1 MSSKWLTDLKNRK
14 WKSSLAIAIST
25 GLMTG
30 CVYSPSAFAADYTN
44 QITGNEKDNSWLNNG
59 NTVTTDSNGKVIYN
73 FKGDNSITVT
83 NKDAIKITKNTN
95 VVINTN
101 GGTLNLKNTNK
112 ISNAFSGTSGLYM
125 TDGSN
130 VTINGNLNIQAH
142 ADYLTSG
149 LSVSRAG
156 TGSGTETHLT
166 INGDVTMRKAD
177 GSLGITSNNIHGN
190 YGPGGAVEDQAPY
203 YTGARWAP
211 TGIYLGMSNGSTI
224 DINGN
229 VDLAVKG
236 SAVVTDPY
244 YDAKPLSD
252 EKTAIINLN
261 GGNINI
267 ETPESTDE
275 TYYALANYG
284 GTINVNMNKD
294 NTAANNHDVTIKGN
308 IISMK
313 NHKGS
318 GDPYFYR
325 DGQINLGL
333 STEKSSW
340 TGVIDNSGTN
350 QAGEVNLF
358 IENKATW
365 NHKASSKT
373 NGLDATHMPEPS
385 VEHYGEYD
393 GISHVNKFT
402 GGATPDHAGVILQND
417 KAKIDIKNY
426 SGNTVVIYD
435 HQNDGSSASDYT
447 AGDIVINSAAA
458 NSGIVLSTSNENID
472 MANNTQINNVLNAL
486 AGKLTYTA
494 YKHGEKNL
502 NGKVQIASG
511 LTSSSQSLK
520 LGSIA
525 FDEHSG
531 KGSYANDIPVG
542 QTKTEFT
549 TAITGNKDTDK
560 EYADAGVLQKDGT
573 YKFTQD
579 TKIDVSKKSALE
591 VKNNLTINASNNKLN
606 LSSTGK
612 SGRPLSALKYEPN
625 KKDGIKNVTIN
636 AKELNILVDNQ
647 KGRAEGI
654 RFGGQG
660 SGLADQ
666 RAKMTIN
673 GDLNINASGN
683 GYCLGIYTAS
693 NNQLD
698 INGNVTMKG
707 KDGSWGIDNH
717 DTSMPDDM
725 GHYSI
730 SGIYAGS
737 DYSLQRGSLINIK
750 GNVDLA
756 VNGTGVLANGGFATV
771 NINGG
776 GTINIKKNEETAHY
790 AIDAESATVNMN
802 MNDERTAA
810 GNNKV
815 NITGNIGVLNG
826 AVHQNEPNKHSIV
839 NLGLSTADS
848 TLHGV
853 VVNNFTQKNIDMGFN
868 GTANF
873 YISNG
878 ATWTNEAW
886 GLPTAGD
893 VGELFTGS
901 IVEKLVGGNDKAHAG
916 VIIQKDNN
924 PLTINNYSGNTTI
937 IYAHENDGTKAT
949 DYKAGDT
956 IIKKAQAGSEITL
969 STDNKGITM
978 TDSTQVGNVLN
989 ALAGKLTYN
998 AYTQGETN
1006 LSGKVQIA
1014 SGLTSSSAAMITG
1027 DIVFDKDTG
1036 KGTNVNGG
1044 QFVDPPEHQTNI
1056 NFATTIT
1063 GDKQKDLEYV
1073 FNGVRKDDGKYI
1085 FEKDSNINISS
1096 NKTASAV
1103 DAQVDNLIIDAKGSN
1118 LNLISSNSGIKNE
1131 NKENLNI
1138 TADNI
1143 DIKVTGDARAEGIH
1157 VLSNSADKKATT
1169 TINGNVNTT
1178 VNGVVTAIGAY
1189 VAGNSELTINGNV
1202 TMRGED
1208 GSYGI
1213 DDKNT
1218 GYSYYNSHALY
1229 ATEEFKTKKGA
1240 TINVNGNVDLYVNG
1254 SGIFANGAGSTINVD
1269 GGTVEI
1275 NKDRDGQYAL
1285 IAQSGCVNM
1294 NMNDTLDGASTHK
1307 VNIKGNIGVLNGSVN
1322 LNEPEKDSIINL
1334 GLSTKDSTFNGV
1346 VENNFS
1352 EENIKDGFTGQ
1363 VNMYVSNGA
1372 TWTNEVY
1379 SKLVPG
1385 WGAKEF
1391 TGSVVD
1397 KFVGGTDKAHA
1408 GYILQKD
1415 THDLTI
1421 KDYSGN
1427 TVIAYEH
1434 QNDGSDLKDY
1444 TAGNTI
1450 INHANKDSYI
1460 KLVTDNKGIDMKD
1473 DTAIEKTLSA
1483 LAQKLQYTKHA
1494 DGNLQSEVG
1503 IASGLTSSSAG
1514 IKVGD
1519 IIFDDKGIGQYETG
1533 SMRDEINY
1541 NTGDY
1546 ESYMMLGTRS
1556 AMMTSMLSW
1565 RDTASDMFFRTG
1577 QLRDGE
1583 QDGIWARTY
1592 GGKTEYDGN
1601 NVNIKNSYWAGQ
1613 LGYDKTLA
1621 DGWSAGVAFDYQDG
1635 SADYLLGGTG
1645 DNSLYALGFYA
1656 TKEYDDNSYLD
1667 LSAKVGKVKNDFKVY
1682 NEIGQRLDGDYS
1694 ANAYSLSAQYGK
1706 RFTQKDGSYI
1716 EPQAEFTWARV
1727 DGKDYNAYSNGD
1739 VMHINQEAFNSMVGR
1754 IGVKAGKEMA
1764 NSNIYA
1770 MLSLAHEFSG
1780 NIETTY
1786 NANDGGLKS
1795 TDYRLR
1801 DTWSELTLGGSVNLS
1816 EYSTLYADVTTSLS
1830 GDFQHDWEAN
1840 VGVKFLF

>member
-30 CVYSPSAFAADYTN
+30 CIYSPTALAADYTN
-44 QITGNEKDNSWLNNG
+44 QITGNEKDTSWLNNG
-59 NTVTTDSNGKVIYN
+59 NTVGKDSNGKVIYN
-73 FKGDNSITVT
+73 FQGDNSITLN
-83 NKDAIKITKNTN
+83 NKDAINLKANSN
-95 VVINTN
+95 VEINTN
-101 GGTLNLKNTNK
+101 GGTLNLKNTNS
-112 ISNAFSGTSGLYM
+112 IPNAFANTSGLSI
-125 TDGSN
+125 TDKSN

-142 ADYLTSG
+142 ADYSTAG
-149 LSVSRAG
+149 ISVSKSG
-156 TGSGTETHLT
+156 TGDGAETHLT

-177 GSLGITSNNIHGN
+177 GSWGITSNNIHGN
-190 YGPGGAVEDQAPY
+190 YGPGGAVDGAPN

-211 TGIYLGMSNGSTI
+211 SGIRLNMSDGSTI

-236 SAVVTDPY
+236 NAVVTDPFTKSNTVKDDY
-244 YDAKPLSD
+244 KLS
-252 EKTAIINLN
+252 TINLN
-261 GGNINI
+261 GGNIKI
-267 ETPESTDE
+267 ETLEDKAKKE
-275 TYYALANYG
+275 AYYALANFG

-313 NHKGS
+313 DDNGS
-318 GDPYFYR
+318 GDPYYYR
-325 DGQINLGL
+325 SGQINLGL
-333 STEKSSW
+333 STKNSSW
-340 TGVIDNSGTN
+340 TGVIDNSGKN
-350 QAGEVNLF
+350 QAGEVNLYLS
-358 IENKATW
+358 NKATW
-365 NHKASSKT
+365 NHQAMSKT
-373 NGLDATHMPEPS
+373 NGLDNTNMPDPS
-385 VEHYGEYD
+385 VDHYGRYD

-402 GGATPDHAGVILQND
+402 GSSTPDHAGYILQND
-417 KAKIDIKNY
+417 AAKIDIKNY
-426 SGNTVVIYD
+426 SGNTVVVYD
-435 HQNDGSSASDYT
+435 HQNDGSKASDYS
-447 AGDIVINSAAA
+447 AGDIIINSAAA
-458 NSGIVLSTSNENID
+458 NSGIVLSTSNKNID
-472 MANNTQINNVLNAL
+472 MSNNTQISNVLNAL

-494 YKHGEKNL
+494 YTHGEKNL

-573 YKFTQD
+573 YKFERDST
-579 TKIDVSKKSALE
+579 INIA
-591 VKNNLTINASNNKLN
+591 KNNDSAINVKTDKVTVNAQGSTLNMTTSGNSNTFGINNTGNELELTADTTNIKVTSN
-606 LSSTGK
+606 
-612 SGRPLSALKYEPN
+612 GRVEGIHVLSADKN
-625 KKDGIKNVTIN
+625 KKATTIVNGNVNTTVN
-636 AKELNILVDNQ
+636 
-647 KGRAEGI
+647 
-654 RFGGQG
+654 
-660 SGLADQ
+660 
-666 RAKMTIN
+666 
-673 GDLNINASGN
+673 GN
-683 GYCLGIYTAS
+683 GYALGAYVAGNAELT
-693 NNQLD
+693 
-698 INGNVTMKG
+698 INGNVTMRAE
-707 KDGSWGIDNH
+707 DGSFGVDDNG
-717 DTSMPDDM
+717 T
-725 GHYSI
+725 GYSYYG
-730 SGIYAGS
+730 SSAIYAGS
-737 DYSLQRGSLINIK
+737 NYIIQK
-750 GNVDLA
+750 
-756 VNGTGVLANGGFATV
+756 
-771 NINGG
+771 G
-776 GTINIKKNEETAHY
+776 GTININGIVDVY
-790 AIDAESATVNMN
+790 ANGSGIFANGGGSTINVDGGTVEINKDREGQYALIAQSGFINMN
-802 MNDERTAA
+802 MNDTLDGAS
-810 GNNKV
+810 NNKV
-815 NITGNIGVLNG
+815 NIKGNIGVLNG
-826 AVHQNEPNKHSIV
+826 SVNPNEPEKDSII
-839 NLGLSTADS
+839 NIGLSTNDS
-848 TLHGV
+848 TLNGIV
-853 VVNNFTQKNIDMGFN
+853 ENNFSEDNINAGFTGQVN
-868 GTANF
+868 M
-873 YISNG
+873 YVSNG
-878 ATWTNEAW
+878 ATWTNEVYSELVPGW
-886 GLPTAGD
+886 GGAS
-893 VGELFTGS
+893 EFTGS
-901 IVEKLVGGNDKAHAG
+901 VVDKFVGGIDKDHAG

-937 IYAHENDGTKAT
+937 IYAHENDGTKT
-949 DYKAGDT
+949 NDYTAGDT
-956 IIKKAQAGSEITL
+956 IIDKAQTGSEITL

-978 TDSTQVGNVLN
+978 TDSAQVGNVLN
-989 ALAGKLTYN
+989 ALAGKLTYT
-998 AYTQGETN
+998 AYKHGEKN

-1044 QFVDPPEHQTNI
+1044 QMVDPPEHQTNI

-1073 FNGVRKDDGKYI
+1073 FNGVRKDNGKYI

-1178 VNGVVTAIGAY
+1178 VNGVGTAIGAY

-1213 DDKNT
+1213 DDENK
-1218 GYSYYNSHALY
+1218 GYGYYNSHALY

-1254 SGIFANGAGSTINVD
+1254 SGIFANGAGSKINVD

-1275 NKDRDGQYAL
+1275 NKDRKGQYAL
-1285 IAQSGCVNM
+1285 IAQSGFVNM

-1379 SKLVPG
+1379 SELVSG

-1727 DGKDYNAYSNGD
+1727 DGKDYNAYSDGD

>member
-30 CVYSPSAFAADYTN
+30 CIYSPSALAADYTN

-59 NTVTTDSNGKVIYN
+59 NTVVKDSNGKVIYN
-73 FKGDNSITVT
+73 FQGDNSITLN
-83 NKDAIKITKNTN
+83 NKDAINLKANSN
-95 VVINTN
+95 VEINTN
-101 GGTLNLKNTNK
+101 GGTLNLKNTNS
-112 ISNAFSGTSGLYM
+112 IPNAFANTSGLSI
-125 TDGSN
+125 TDKSN

-142 ADYLTSG
+142 ADYSTAG
-149 LSVSRAG
+149 ISVSKSG
-156 TGSGTETHLT
+156 TGDGAETHLT

-177 GSLGITSNNIHGN
+177 GSWGITSNNIHGN
-190 YGPGGAVEDQAPY
+190 YGPGGAVDGAPN

-211 TGIYLGMSNGSTI
+211 SGIRLNMSDGSTI

-236 SAVVTDPY
+236 NAVVTDPFTKSNTVNDDY
-244 YDAKPLSD
+244 KLS
-252 EKTAIINLN
+252 TINLN
-261 GGNINI
+261 GGNIKI
-267 ETPESTDE
+267 ETPEDKAKKE
-275 TYYALANYG
+275 AYYALANFG

-294 NTAANNHDVTIKGN
+294 NTAANNHDVNIKGN

-313 NHKGS
+313 DDNGS

-325 DGQINLGL
+325 SGQINLGL
-333 STEKSSW
+333 STENSSW
-340 TGVIDNSGTN
+340 TGVIDNSGAN
-350 QAGEVNLF
+350 QAGEVNLYLS
-358 IENKATW
+358 NKATW
-365 NHKASSKT
+365 NHQAMSKT
-373 NGLDATHMPEPS
+373 NGLDNTNMPDPS
-385 VEHYGEYD
+385 VEHYGSYD

-402 GGATPDHAGVILQND
+402 GSSTPDHAGYILQND

-426 SGNTVVIYD
+426 SGNTVVVYD
-435 HQNDGSSASDYT
+435 HQNDGSKASDYS
-447 AGDIVINSAAA
+447 AGDIIINSAAA
-458 NSGIVLSTSNENID
+458 NSGIVLSTSNKNID
-472 MANNTQINNVLNAL
+472 MSNNTQISNVLNAL

-494 YKHGEKNL
+494 YTHGEKNL

-573 YKFTQD
+573 YKFERDST
-579 TKIDVSKKSALE
+579 INIA
-591 VKNNLTINASNNKLN
+591 KNNDSAINVKTDKVTVNAQGSTLNMITSGNSNTFGINNTGNELELTADTTNIKVTSN
-606 LSSTGK
+606 
-612 SGRPLSALKYEPN
+612 GRVEGIHVLSADRN
-625 KKDGIKNVTIN
+625 KKATTIVSGNVNTTVN
-636 AKELNILVDNQ
+636 
-647 KGRAEGI
+647 
-654 RFGGQG
+654 
-660 SGLADQ
+660 
-666 RAKMTIN
+666 
-673 GDLNINASGN
+673 GN
-683 GYCLGIYTAS
+683 GYALGAYVAGNAELT
-693 NNQLD
+693 
-698 INGNVTMKG
+698 INGNVTMRAE
-707 KDGSWGIDNH
+707 DGSFGVDDNN
-717 DTSMPDDM
+717 T
-725 GHYSI
+725 GYSYYG
-730 SGIYAGS
+730 SSAIYAGS
-737 DYSLQRGSLINIK
+737 NYIIQK
-750 GNVDLA
+750 
-756 VNGTGVLANGGFATV
+756 
-771 NINGG
+771 G
-776 GTINIKKNEETAHY
+776 GTININGIVDVY
-790 AIDAESATVNMN
+790 ANGSGIFANGGGSTINVDGGTVEINKDREGQYALIAQSGFINMN
-802 MNDERTAA
+802 MNDTLDGAS
-810 GNNKV
+810 NNKV
-815 NITGNIGVLNG
+815 NIKGNIGVLNG
-826 AVHQNEPNKHSIV
+826 SVNPNETEKDSII
-839 NLGLSTADS
+839 NIGLSTKDS
-848 TLHGV
+848 TFNGIV
-853 VVNNFTQKNIDMGFN
+853 ENNFSEDNINAGFTGQVN
-868 GTANF
+868 M
-873 YISNG
+873 YVSNG
-878 ATWTNEAW
+878 ATWTNEVYSELVPGW
-886 GLPTAGD
+886 GGTS
-893 VGELFTGS
+893 EFTGS
-901 IVEKLVGGNDKAHAG
+901 VVDKFVGGIDKDHAG

-937 IYAHENDGTKAT
+937 IYAHENDGTKTT
-949 DYKAGDT
+949 DYTAGDT
-956 IIKKAQAGSEITL
+956 IINKAQTGSEITL
-969 STDNKGITM
+969 STDNKGINIA
-978 TDSTQVGNVLN
+978 DSTQVGNVLN
-989 ALAGKLTYN
+989 ALAGKLTYT

-1044 QFVDPPEHQTNI
+1044 QMVDPPEHQTNI

-1073 FNGVRKDDGKYI
+1073 YNGVRKDNGKYI
-1085 FEKDSNINISS
+1085 FEKDSNINITAD
-1096 NKTASAV
+1096 KTAPAI
-1103 DAQVDNLIIDAKGSN
+1103 DAQIDNLAIEAKGSN
-1118 LNLISSNSGIKNE
+1118 LNLTTLGTGIKNE

-1143 DIKVTGDARAEGIH
+1143 DIKVNGDARSEGIH

-1169 TINGNVNTT
+1169 TINGNVNIK
-1178 VNGVVTAIGAY
+1178 VNGVGTAIGAY
-1189 VAGNSELTINGNV
+1189 AAGNSELTINGNV
-1202 TMRGED
+1202 TMREKD

-1218 GYSYYNSHALY
+1218 GYGYYNSHALY
-1229 ATEEFKTKKGA
+1229 ATEDFKTKKGA

-1275 NKDRDGQYAL
+1275 NKDREGQYAL
-1285 IAQSGCVNM
+1285 IAQSGFINM
-1294 NMNDTLDGASTHK
+1294 NMNDKLDGASTNK
-1307 VNIKGNIGVLNGSVN
+1307 VNIKGNIGVLNGAVN
-1322 LNEPEKDSIINL
+1322 STEPEKDSIINL

-1352 EENIKDGFTGQ
+1352 DANIKDGFTGK

-1379 SKLVPG
+1379 SNLVTG
-1385 WGAKEF
+1385 WQAKEF

-1397 KFVGGTDKAHA
+1397 KFVGGIDKAHA

-1434 QNDGSDLKDY
+1434 QNDGASLNDY

-1450 INHANKDSYI
+1450 INHANKDSYV

-1483 LAQKLQYTKHA
+1483 LAQKLQYTEHA
-1494 DGNLQSEVG
+1494 DGNIQGEVG

-1519 IIFDDKGIGQYETG
+1519 MTFDNNGIGQYETG

>member
-30 CVYSPSAFAADYTN
+30 CIYSPTALAADYTN
-44 QITGNEKDNSWLNNG
+44 QITGNEKDTSWLNNG
-59 NTVTTDSNGKVIYN
+59 NTVGKDSNGKVIYN
-73 FKGDNSITVT
+73 FQGDNSITLN
-83 NKDAIKITKNTN
+83 NKDAINLKANSN
-95 VVINTN
+95 VEINTN
-101 GGTLNLKNTNK
+101 GGTLNLKNTNS
-112 ISNAFSGTSGLYM
+112 IPNAFANTSGLSI
-125 TDGSN
+125 TDKSN

-142 ADYLTSG
+142 ADYSTAG
-149 LSVSRAG
+149 ISVSKSG
-156 TGSGTETHLT
+156 TGDGAETHLT

-177 GSLGITSNNIHGN
+177 GSWGITSNNIHGN
-190 YGPGGAVEDQAPY
+190 YGPGGAVDGAPN

-211 TGIYLGMSNGSTI
+211 SGIRLNMSDGSTI

-236 SAVVTDPY
+236 NAVVTDPFTKSNTVKDDY
-244 YDAKPLSD
+244 KLS
-252 EKTAIINLN
+252 TINLN
-261 GGNINI
+261 GGNIKI
-267 ETPESTDE
+267 ETLEDKAKKE
-275 TYYALANYG
+275 AYYALANFG

-313 NHKGS
+313 DDNGS
-318 GDPYFYR
+318 GDPYYYR
-325 DGQINLGL
+325 SGQINLGL
-333 STEKSSW
+333 STKNSSW
-340 TGVIDNSGTN
+340 TGVIDNSGKN
-350 QAGEVNLF
+350 QAGEVNLYLS
-358 IENKATW
+358 NKATW
-365 NHKASSKT
+365 NHQAMSKT
-373 NGLDATHMPEPS
+373 NGLDNTNMPDPS
-385 VEHYGEYD
+385 VDHYGRYD

-402 GGATPDHAGVILQND
+402 GSSTPDHAGYILQND
-417 KAKIDIKNY
+417 AAKIDIKNY
-426 SGNTVVIYD
+426 SGNTVVVYD
-435 HQNDGSSASDYT
+435 HQNDGSKASDYS
-447 AGDIVINSAAA
+447 AGDIIINSAAA
-458 NSGIVLSTSNENID
+458 NSGIVLSTSNKNID
-472 MANNTQINNVLNAL
+472 MSNNTQISNVLNAL

-494 YKHGEKNL
+494 YTHGEKNL

-573 YKFTQD
+573 YKFERDST
-579 TKIDVSKKSALE
+579 INIA
-591 VKNNLTINASNNKLN
+591 KNNDSAINVKTDKVTVNAQGSTLNMTTSGNSNTFGINNTGNELELTADTTNIKVTSN
-606 LSSTGK
+606 
-612 SGRPLSALKYEPN
+612 GRVEGIHVLSADKN
-625 KKDGIKNVTIN
+625 KKATTIVNGNVNTTVN
-636 AKELNILVDNQ
+636 
-647 KGRAEGI
+647 
-654 RFGGQG
+654 
-660 SGLADQ
+660 
-666 RAKMTIN
+666 
-673 GDLNINASGN
+673 GN
-683 GYCLGIYTAS
+683 GYALGAYVAGNAELT
-693 NNQLD
+693 
-698 INGNVTMKG
+698 INGNVTMRAE
-707 KDGSWGIDNH
+707 DGSFGVDDNG
-717 DTSMPDDM
+717 T
-725 GHYSI
+725 GYSYYG
-730 SGIYAGS
+730 SSAIYAGS
-737 DYSLQRGSLINIK
+737 NYIIQK
-750 GNVDLA
+750 
-756 VNGTGVLANGGFATV
+756 
-771 NINGG
+771 G
-776 GTINIKKNEETAHY
+776 GTININGIVDVY
-790 AIDAESATVNMN
+790 ANGSGIFANGGGSTINVDGGTVEINKDREGQYALIAQSGFINMN
-802 MNDERTAA
+802 MNDTLDGAS
-810 GNNKV
+810 NNKV
-815 NITGNIGVLNG
+815 NIKGNIGVLNG
-826 AVHQNEPNKHSIV
+826 SVNPNEPEKDSII
-839 NLGLSTADS
+839 NIGLSTNDS
-848 TLHGV
+848 TLNGIV
-853 VVNNFTQKNIDMGFN
+853 ENNFSEDNINAGFTGQVN
-868 GTANF
+868 M
-873 YISNG
+873 YVSNG
-878 ATWTNEAW
+878 ATWTNEVYSELVPGW
-886 GLPTAGD
+886 GGAS
-893 VGELFTGS
+893 EFTGS
-901 IVEKLVGGNDKAHAG
+901 VVDKFVGGIDKDHAG

-937 IYAHENDGTKAT
+937 IYAHENDGTKT
-949 DYKAGDT
+949 NDYTAGDT
-956 IIKKAQAGSEITL
+956 IIDKAQTGSEITL

-978 TDSTQVGNVLN
+978 TDSAQVGNVLN
-989 ALAGKLTYN
+989 ALAGKLTYT
-998 AYTQGETN
+998 AYKHGEKN

-1044 QFVDPPEHQTNI
+1044 QMVDPPEHQTNI

-1178 VNGVVTAIGAY
+1178 VNGVGTAIGAY

-1254 SGIFANGAGSTINVD
+1254 SGIFANGAGSKINVD

-1275 NKDRDGQYAL
+1275 NKDRKGQYAL
-1285 IAQSGCVNM
+1285 IAQSGFVNM

-1352 EENIKDGFTGQ
+1352 EDNIKDGFMGQ

-1379 SKLVPG
+1379 SELVSG

-1444 TAGNTI
+1444 TAGDTI

>member
-73 FKGDNSITVT
+73 FKGDNSITLT
-83 NKDAIKITKNTN
+83 NKDAINLEANSK
-95 VVINTN
+95 VEINTN
-101 GGTLNLKNTNK
+101 GGTLNLKNTNT
-112 ISNAFSGTSGLYM
+112 IPNAFANTSGLSI
-125 TDGSN
+125 TDKSN

-142 ADYLTSG
+142 ADYSTAG
-149 LSVSRAG
+149 ISVSKSG
-156 TGSGTETHLT
+156 TGDGAETHLT

-177 GSLGITSNNIHGN
+177 GSWGITSNNIHGN
-190 YGPGGAVEDQAPY
+190 YGPGGAVDGAPN

-211 TGIYLGMSNGSTI
+211 SGIRLNMSDGSTI

-236 SAVVTDPY
+236 NAVVTDPFTKSNTVNDDY
-244 YDAKPLSD
+244 KLS
-252 EKTAIINLN
+252 TINLN
-261 GGNINI
+261 GGNIKI
-267 ETPESTDE
+267 ETPEDKAKE
-275 TYYALANYG
+275 EAYYALANFG

-313 NHKGS
+313 NDNGS
-318 GDPYFYR
+318 GDPYYYR
-325 DGQINLGL
+325 SGQINLGL
-333 STEKSSW
+333 STENSSW
-340 TGVIDNSGTN
+340 TGVIDNSGTK
-350 QAGEVNLF
+350 QAGEVNLYLS
-358 IENKATW
+358 NKATW

-373 NGLDATHMPEPS
+373 NGLDATNMPEPS
-385 VEHYGEYD
+385 VEHYGNYD

-458 NSGIVLSTSNENID
+458 NSGIVLSTSNRNID

-494 YKHGEKNL
+494 YTHGEKNL

-511 LTSSSQSLK
+511 LTASSQSLK

-531 KGSYANDIPVG
+531 KGSYANDILVG

-560 EYADAGVLQKDGT
+560 EYADFGVLQKDGT
-573 YKFTQD
+573 YKFERDST
-579 TKIDVSKKSALE
+579 INIA
-591 VKNNLTINASNNKLN
+591 KNNDSAINVKTDKVTVNAQGSTLNMTTTGNSNTFGINN
-606 LSSTGK
+606 TGK
-612 SGRPLSALKYEPN
+612 ELELTADTTNIKVTSNGRVEGIHVLSADKN
-625 KKDGIKNVTIN
+625 KKATTIVNGNVNTTVN
-636 AKELNILVDNQ
+636 
-647 KGRAEGI
+647 
-654 RFGGQG
+654 
-660 SGLADQ
+660 
-666 RAKMTIN
+666 
-673 GDLNINASGN
+673 GN
-683 GYCLGIYTAS
+683 GYALGAYVAGNAELT
-693 NNQLD
+693 
-698 INGNVTMKG
+698 INGNVTMRAE
-707 KDGSWGIDNH
+707 DGSFGVDDNG
-717 DTSMPDDM
+717 T
-725 GHYSI
+725 GYSYYG
-730 SGIYAGS
+730 SSAIYAGS
-737 DYSLQRGSLINIK
+737 NYIIQK
-750 GNVDLA
+750 
-756 VNGTGVLANGGFATV
+756 
-771 NINGG
+771 G
-776 GTINIKKNEETAHY
+776 GTININGIVDVY
-790 AIDAESATVNMN
+790 ANGSGIFANGGGSTINVDGGTVEINKDREGQYALIAQSGFINMN
-802 MNDERTAA
+802 MNDTLDGAST
-810 GNNKV
+810 NKV
-815 NITGNIGVLNG
+815 NIKGNIGVLNG
-826 AVHQNEPNKHSIV
+826 SVNPNEPEKDSII
-839 NLGLSTADS
+839 NIGLSTNDS
-848 TLHGV
+848 TFNGIV
-853 VVNNFTQKNIDMGFN
+853 ENNFSEDNINAGFTGQVN
-868 GTANF
+868 M
-873 YISNG
+873 YVSNG
-878 ATWTNEAW
+878 ATWTNEVYSELVPGW
-886 GLPTAGD
+886 GGAS
-893 VGELFTGS
+893 EFTGS
-901 IVEKLVGGNDKAHAG
+901 VVDKFVGGIDKDHAG

-937 IYAHENDGTKAT
+937 IYAHENDGTKTT

-989 ALAGKLTYN
+989 ALAGKLTYT

-1027 DIVFDKDTG
+1027 DIVFDKYTG
-1036 KGTNVNGG
+1036 KGTNVNGS
-1044 QFVDPPEHQTNI
+1044 QLVDPPKHQTNI

-1085 FEKDSNINISS
+1085 FEKDSNINITS
-1096 NKTASAV
+1096 NKTTPAV
-1103 DAQVDNLIIDAKGSN
+1103 DAQVDNLTIDAVGSK
-1118 LNLISSNSGIKNE
+1118 LNINTSATGIKNE
-1131 NKENLNI
+1131 TKENTNI
-1138 TADNI
+1138 TAKDIN
-1143 DIKVTGDARAEGIH
+1143 IKVNSESRAEGIH
-1157 VLSNSADKKATT
+1157 VLSADKDKKATT
-1169 TINGNVNTT
+1169 TINGNVNAN
-1178 VNGVVTAIGAY
+1178 VKGSGYAIGAY
-1189 VAGNSELTINGNV
+1189 VAGNAELTINGNV

-1208 GSYGI
+1208 GSYGLN
-1213 DDKNT
+1213 DNGT
-1218 GYSYYNSHALY
+1218 GYSYYGSSALY
-1229 ATEEFKTKKGA
+1229 AGSNYVIQKGG
-1240 TINVNGNVDLYVNG
+1240 TINVNGNVDLYANG
-1254 SGIFANGAGSTINVD
+1254 SGIFANGGGSTINVD

-1285 IAQSGCVNM
+1285 IAQSGFINM
-1294 NMNDTLDGASTHK
+1294 NMNDKLDGADTHK
-1307 VNIKGNIGVLNGSVN
+1307 VNIKGNIGVLNGSAHS
-1322 LNEPEKDSIINL
+1322 NEPEKDSIINL

-1352 EENIKDGFTGQ
+1352 EDNINARFMGQ

-1379 SKLVPG
+1379 SELVPG
-1385 WGAKEF
+1385 WEAKEF

-1434 QNDGSDLKDY
+1434 QNDGASLNDY
-1444 TAGNTI
+1444 TAGKTI
-1450 INHANKDSYI
+1450 INHANKDSYV

-1483 LAQKLQYTKHA
+1483 LAQKLQYTEHA

>member
-44 QITGNEKDNSWLNNG
+44 QITGNEKDSSWLNNG

-83 NKDAIKITKNTN
+83 NKDAISLGANSK
-95 VVINTN
+95 VEINTN
-101 GGTLNLKNTNK
+101 GGTLNLKNTNTK
-112 ISNAFSGTSGLYM
+112 PNAYDNTSGLSI
-125 TDGSN
+125 TDKSN

-142 ADYLTSG
+142 ADYSTTG
-149 LSVSRAG
+149 ISVSKSG
-156 TGSGTETHLT
+156 TGDGAETHLT

-177 GSLGITSNNIHGN
+177 GSWGITSNNIHGN
-190 YGPGGAVEDQAPY
+190 YGPGGAVEDQAPD

-211 TGIYLGMSNGSTI
+211 SGIRLNMGDGSTI

-236 SAVVTDPY
+236 NAVVTDPFTASNVIKDDY
-244 YDAKPLSD
+244 KLS
-252 EKTAIINLN
+252 TINLN
-261 GGNINI
+261 GGNIKI
-267 ETPESTDE
+267 ETPEDKAKKE
-275 TYYALANYG
+275 AYYALANFG

-313 NHKGS
+313 NDNGS
-318 GDPYFYR
+318 GDPYYYR
-325 DGQINLGL
+325 SGQINLGL
-333 STEKSSW
+333 STENSSW

-350 QAGEVNLF
+350 QAGEVNLYLS
-358 IENKATW
+358 NKATW
-365 NHKASSKT
+365 NHQTMSKT
-373 NGLDATHMPEPS
+373 NGLDNINMPEPS
-385 VEHYGEYD
+385 VEHYGKYD

-447 AGDIVINSAAA
+447 AGDIIINSAAV
-458 NSGIVLSTSNENID
+458 NSGIVLSTSNKNID

-494 YKHGEKNL
+494 YTHGEKNL

-511 LTSSSQSLK
+511 LTASSQSLK

-531 KGSYANDIPVG
+531 KGSYANDILVG

-560 EYADAGVLQKDGT
+560 EYVDFGVLQKDGT
-573 YKFTQD
+573 YKFTQPQ
-579 TKIDVSKKSALE
+579 TSITTGSNLIAGGAWLPNISAAVSGAKD
-591 VKNNLTINASNNKLN
+591 KNTVLDLQNNKLDIN
-606 LSSTGK
+606 TTSNTHTTGVTAIGNGTVEINNAGKMNIHAESTGAGQTAAVFVNAGGKVHIHNGGENLQDKVLVVRADSTNKANAAVIK
-612 SGRPLSALKYEPN
+612 SMNGVNGVTSSIVIDGLVDVVADGDMSDGKGANEAVSAVASTIEIGGGSIKAINGAAYAIRAYGEFQSQN
-625 KKDGIKNVTIN
+625 TGIVNVNVKKD
-636 AKELNILVDNQ
+636 E
-647 KGRAEGI
+647 
-654 RFGGQG
+654 
-660 SGLADQ
+660 
-666 RAKMTIN
+666 
-673 GDLNINASGN
+673 
-683 GYCLGIYTAS
+683 
-693 NNQLD
+693 
-698 INGNVTMKG
+698 
-707 KDGSWGIDNH
+707 
-717 DTSMPDDM
+717 
-725 GHYSI
+725 
-730 SGIYAGS
+730 
-737 DYSLQRGSLINIK
+737 K
-750 GNVDLA
+750 GNVIGA
-756 VNGTGVLANGGFATV
+756 GTNKTTIEGDIATTGG
-771 NINGG
+771 
-776 GTINIKKNEETAHY
+776 
-790 AIDAESATVNMN
+790 M
-802 MNDERTAA
+802 
-810 GNNKV
+810 GNKGLV
-815 NITGNIGVLNG
+815 SV
-826 AVHQNEPNKHSIV
+826 
-839 NLGLSTADS
+839 GLSTNAS
-848 TLHGV
+848 SWKGNYTTAEGGK
-853 VVNNFTQKNIDMGFN
+853 VNLFM
-868 GTANF
+868 
-873 YISNG
+873 SNG
-878 ATWTNEAW
+878 ANWTGNSQGAMDVDMTTSATWNGYSTSDKFNLNLGTDAIWHNTNKTDKVSKINNFN
-886 GLPTAGD
+886 GNKGFIDMTNAGNSN
-893 VGELFTGS
+893 V
-901 IVEKLVGGNDKAHAG
+901 N
-916 VIIQKDNN
+916 
-924 PLTINNYSGNTTI
+924 INNYSGNTTI

-956 IIKKAQAGSEITL
+956 IINKAQAGSEITL

-989 ALAGKLTYN
+989 ALAGKLTYT

-1027 DIVFDKDTG
+1027 DIVFDKNTG

-1085 FEKDSNINISS
+1085 FEKDSNINITS
-1096 NKTASAV
+1096 NKTTPAV
-1103 DAQVDNLIIDAKGSN
+1103 DAQVDNLTIDAVGSK
-1118 LNLISSNSGIKNE
+1118 LNINTSATGIKNE
-1131 NKENLNI
+1131 TKENTNI
-1138 TADNI
+1138 TAKDIN
-1143 DIKVTGDARAEGIH
+1143 IKVNSESRAEGIH
-1157 VLSNSADKKATT
+1157 VLSADKDKKATT
-1169 TINGNVNTT
+1169 TINGNVNAN
-1178 VNGVVTAIGAY
+1178 VKGSGYAIGAY
-1189 VAGNSELTINGNV
+1189 VAGNAELTINGNV

-1208 GSYGI
+1208 GSYGLN
-1213 DDKNT
+1213 DNGT
-1218 GYSYYNSHALY
+1218 GYSYYGSSALY
-1229 ATEEFKTKKGA
+1229 AGSNYVIQKGG
-1240 TINVNGNVDLYVNG
+1240 TINVNGNVDLYANG
-1254 SGIFANGAGSTINVD
+1254 SGIFANGGGSTINVD

-1285 IAQSGCVNM
+1285 IAQSGFINM
-1294 NMNDTLDGASTHK
+1294 NMNDKLDGADTHK
-1307 VNIKGNIGVLNGSVN
+1307 VNIKGNIGVLNGSAHS
-1322 LNEPEKDSIINL
+1322 NEPEKDSIINL

-1352 EENIKDGFTGQ
+1352 EDNIKDGFMGQ

-1379 SKLVPG
+1379 SELVPG

-1415 THDLTI
+1415 TNDLTI

-1483 LAQKLQYTKHA
+1483 LAQKLQYTEHA

-1716 EPQAEFTWARV
+1716 EPQAELTWSRV
-1727 DGKDYNAYSNGD
+1727 NGQDYDAHSGKE
-1739 VMHINQEAFNSMVGR
+1739 VMNIHQEAFDSMVGR
-1754 IGVKAGKEMA
+1754 IGVKAGKEMT

-1770 MLSLAHEFSG
+1770 MISLAHEFSG
-1780 NIETTY
+1780 DIETSY
-1786 NANDGGLKS
+1786 FAKDGGLKS
-1795 TDYRLR
+1795 TTYDLG

-1816 EYSTLYADVTTSLS
+1816 EYSTLYADVTTGLT
-1830 GDFQHDWEAN
+1830 GDFKHDWEAN

>member
-30 CVYSPSAFAADYTN
+30 CIYSPTALAADYTN
-44 QITGNEKDNSWLNNG
+44 QITGNEKDTSWLNNG
-59 NTVTTDSNGKVIYN
+59 NTVGKDSNGKVIYN
-73 FKGDNSITVT
+73 FQGDNSITLN
-83 NKDAIKITKNTN
+83 NKDAINLKANSN
-95 VVINTN
+95 VEINTN
-101 GGTLNLKNTNK
+101 GGTLNLKNTNS
-112 ISNAFSGTSGLYM
+112 IPNAFANTSGLSI
-125 TDGSN
+125 TDKSN

-142 ADYLTSG
+142 ADYSTAG
-149 LSVSRAG
+149 ISVSKSG
-156 TGSGTETHLT
+156 TGDGAETHLT

-177 GSLGITSNNIHGN
+177 GSWGITSNNIHGN
-190 YGPGGAVEDQAPY
+190 YGPGGAVDGAPN

-211 TGIYLGMSNGSTI
+211 SGIRLNMSDGSTI

-236 SAVVTDPY
+236 NAVVTDPFTKSNTVKDDY
-244 YDAKPLSD
+244 KLS
-252 EKTAIINLN
+252 TINLN
-261 GGNINI
+261 GGNIKI
-267 ETPESTDE
+267 ETLEDKAKKE
-275 TYYALANYG
+275 AYYALANFG

-313 NHKGS
+313 DDNGS
-318 GDPYFYR
+318 GDPYYYR
-325 DGQINLGL
+325 SGQINLGL
-333 STEKSSW
+333 STKNSSW
-340 TGVIDNSGTN
+340 TGVIDNSGKN
-350 QAGEVNLF
+350 QAGEVNLYLS
-358 IENKATW
+358 NKATW
-365 NHKASSKT
+365 NHQAMSKT
-373 NGLDATHMPEPS
+373 NGLDNTNMPDPS
-385 VEHYGEYD
+385 VDHYGRYD

-402 GGATPDHAGVILQND
+402 GSSTPDHAGYILQND
-417 KAKIDIKNY
+417 AAKIDIKNY
-426 SGNTVVIYD
+426 SGNTVVVYD
-435 HQNDGSSASDYT
+435 HQNDGSKASDYS
-447 AGDIVINSAAA
+447 AGDIIINSAAA
-458 NSGIVLSTSNENID
+458 NSGIVLSTSNKNID
-472 MANNTQINNVLNAL
+472 MSNNTQISNVLNAL

-494 YKHGEKNL
+494 YTHGEKNL

-573 YKFTQD
+573 YKFERDST
-579 TKIDVSKKSALE
+579 INIA
-591 VKNNLTINASNNKLN
+591 KNNDSAINVKTDKVTVNAQGSTLNMTTSGNSNTFGINNTGNELELTADTTNIKVTSN
-606 LSSTGK
+606 
-612 SGRPLSALKYEPN
+612 GRVEGIHVLSADKN
-625 KKDGIKNVTIN
+625 KKATTIVNGNVNTTVN
-636 AKELNILVDNQ
+636 
-647 KGRAEGI
+647 
-654 RFGGQG
+654 
-660 SGLADQ
+660 
-666 RAKMTIN
+666 
-673 GDLNINASGN
+673 GN
-683 GYCLGIYTAS
+683 GYALGAYVAGNAELT
-693 NNQLD
+693 
-698 INGNVTMKG
+698 INGNVTMRAE
-707 KDGSWGIDNH
+707 DGSFGVDDNG
-717 DTSMPDDM
+717 T
-725 GHYSI
+725 GYSYYG
-730 SGIYAGS
+730 SSAIYAGS
-737 DYSLQRGSLINIK
+737 NYIIQK
-750 GNVDLA
+750 
-756 VNGTGVLANGGFATV
+756 
-771 NINGG
+771 G
-776 GTINIKKNEETAHY
+776 GTININGIVDVY
-790 AIDAESATVNMN
+790 ANGSGIFANGGGSTINVDGGTVEINKDREGQYALIAQSGFINMN
-802 MNDERTAA
+802 MNDTLDGAS
-810 GNNKV
+810 NNKV
-815 NITGNIGVLNG
+815 NIKGNIGVLNG
-826 AVHQNEPNKHSIV
+826 SVNPNEPEKDSII
-839 NLGLSTADS
+839 NIGLSTNDS
-848 TLHGV
+848 TLNGIV
-853 VVNNFTQKNIDMGFN
+853 ENNFSEDNINAGFTGQVN
-868 GTANF
+868 M
-873 YISNG
+873 YVSNG
-878 ATWTNEAW
+878 ATWTNEVYSELVPGW
-886 GLPTAGD
+886 GGAS
-893 VGELFTGS
+893 EFTGS
-901 IVEKLVGGNDKAHAG
+901 VVDKFVGGIDKDHAG

-937 IYAHENDGTKAT
+937 IYAHENDGTKT
-949 DYKAGDT
+949 NDYTAGDT
-956 IIKKAQAGSEITL
+956 IIDKAQTGSEITL

-978 TDSTQVGNVLN
+978 TDSAQVGNVLN
-989 ALAGKLTYN
+989 ALAGKLTYT
-998 AYTQGETN
+998 AYKHGEKN

-1044 QFVDPPEHQTNI
+1044 QMVDPPEHQTNI

-1073 FNGVRKDDGKYI
+1073 FNGVRKDNGKYI

-1178 VNGVVTAIGAY
+1178 VNGVGTAIGAY

-1213 DDKNT
+1213 DDENK
-1218 GYSYYNSHALY
+1218 GYGYYNSHALY

-1254 SGIFANGAGSTINVD
+1254 SGIFANGAGSKINVD

-1275 NKDRDGQYAL
+1275 NKDRKGQYAL
-1285 IAQSGCVNM
+1285 IAQSGFVNM

-1352 EENIKDGFTGQ
+1352 EDNIKDGFMGQ

-1379 SKLVPG
+1379 SELVSG

-1444 TAGNTI
+1444 TAGDTI

>member
-59 NTVTTDSNGKVIYN
+59 NTVTTGSNGKVIYN
-73 FKGDNSITVT
+73 FKGDNSITLT
-83 NKDAIKITKNTN
+83 NKDAINLRANSK
-95 VVINTN
+95 VEINTN
-101 GGTLNLKNTNK
+101 GGTLNLKNTNT
-112 ISNAFSGTSGLYM
+112 IPNAFDNTSGLSI
-125 TDGSN
+125 TDKSN

-142 ADYLTSG
+142 ADYSTTG
-149 LSVSRAG
+149 ISVSKSG
-156 TGSGTETHLT
+156 TGDGAETHLT

-177 GSLGITSNNIHGN
+177 GSWGITSNNIHGN
-190 YGPGGAVEDQAPY
+190 YGPGGSAVGAPD

-211 TGIYLGMSNGSTI
+211 SGIRLNMGDGSTI

-236 SAVVTDPY
+236 NAVVTDPFTASNVIKDDY
-244 YDAKPLSD
+244 KLS
-252 EKTAIINLN
+252 TINLN
-261 GGNINI
+261 GGNIKI
-267 ETPESTDE
+267 ETPEDKAKKE
-275 TYYALANYG
+275 AYYALANFG

-313 NHKGS
+313 NDNGS
-318 GDPYFYR
+318 GDPYYYR
-325 DGQINLGL
+325 SGQINLGL

-340 TGVIDNSGTN
+340 TGVIDNSGKN
-350 QAGEVNLF
+350 QAGEVNLYLS
-358 IENKATW
+358 NKATW
-365 NHKASSKT
+365 NHQTMSKT
-373 NGLDATHMPEPS
+373 NGLDNINMPEPS
-385 VEHYGEYD
+385 VEHYGKYD

-458 NSGIVLSTSNENID
+458 NSGIVLSTSNKNID

-573 YKFTQD
+573 YKFERDST
-579 TKIDVSKKSALE
+579 INIA
-591 VKNNLTINASNNKLN
+591 KNNDSAINVKTDKVTVNAQGSTLNMTTSGNSNTFGINNTGNELELTADTTNIKVTSN
-606 LSSTGK
+606 
-612 SGRPLSALKYEPN
+612 GRVEGIHVLSADRN
-625 KKDGIKNVTIN
+625 KKATTIVSGNVNTTVN
-636 AKELNILVDNQ
+636 
-647 KGRAEGI
+647 
-654 RFGGQG
+654 
-660 SGLADQ
+660 
-666 RAKMTIN
+666 
-673 GDLNINASGN
+673 GN
-683 GYCLGIYTAS
+683 GYALGAYVAGNAELT
-693 NNQLD
+693 
-698 INGNVTMKG
+698 INGNVTMRAE
-707 KDGSWGIDNH
+707 DGSFGVDDNN
-717 DTSMPDDM
+717 T
-725 GHYSI
+725 GYSYYG
-730 SGIYAGS
+730 SSAIYAGS
-737 DYSLQRGSLINIK
+737 NYIIQK
-750 GNVDLA
+750 
-756 VNGTGVLANGGFATV
+756 
-771 NINGG
+771 G
-776 GTINIKKNEETAHY
+776 GTININGIVDVY
-790 AIDAESATVNMN
+790 ANGSGIFANGGGSTINVDGGTVEINKDREGQYALIAQSGFINMN
-802 MNDERTAA
+802 MNDTLDGAS
-810 GNNKV
+810 NNKV
-815 NITGNIGVLNG
+815 NIKGNIGVLNG
-826 AVHQNEPNKHSIV
+826 SVNPNELEKDSII
-839 NLGLSTADS
+839 NIGLSTKDS
-848 TLHGV
+848 TFNGIV
-853 VVNNFTQKNIDMGFN
+853 ENNFSEDNINAGFTGQVN
-868 GTANF
+868 M
-873 YISNG
+873 YVSNG
-878 ATWTNEAW
+878 ATWTNEVYSELVPGW
-886 GLPTAGD
+886 GGAS
-893 VGELFTGS
+893 EFTGS
-901 IVEKLVGGNDKAHAG
+901 VVDKFVGGIDKDHAG

-937 IYAHENDGTKAT
+937 IYAHENDGTKTT
-949 DYKAGDT
+949 DYTAGDT
-956 IIKKAQAGSEITL
+956 IINKAQAGSEITL

-989 ALAGKLTYN
+989 ALARKLTYN

-1036 KGTNVNGG
+1036 KGTNVNGV
-1044 QFVDPPEHQTNI
+1044 QLVDPPKNQTNI

-1085 FEKDSNINISS
+1085 FEKDSNINITS
-1096 NKTASAV
+1096 NKTTPAV
-1103 DAQVDNLIIDAKGSN
+1103 DAQVDNLTIDAVGSK
-1118 LNLISSNSGIKNE
+1118 LNINTSATGIKNE
-1131 NKENLNI
+1131 TKENTNI
-1138 TADNI
+1138 TAKDIN
-1143 DIKVTGDARAEGIH
+1143 IKVNSESRAEGIH
-1157 VLSNSADKKATT
+1157 VLSADKDKKATT
-1169 TINGNVNTT
+1169 TINGNVNAN
-1178 VNGVVTAIGAY
+1178 VKGSGYAIGAY
-1189 VAGNSELTINGNV
+1189 VAGNAELTINGNV

-1208 GSYGI
+1208 GSYGLN
-1213 DDKNT
+1213 DNGT
-1218 GYSYYNSHALY
+1218 GYSYYGSSALY
-1229 ATEEFKTKKGA
+1229 AGSNYVIQKGG
-1240 TINVNGNVDLYVNG
+1240 TINVNGNVDLYANG
-1254 SGIFANGAGSTINVD
+1254 SGIFANGGGSTINVD

-1307 VNIKGNIGVLNGSVN
+1307 VNIKGNIGVLNGAVN
-1322 LNEPEKDSIINL
+1322 QNELKYSIIKL